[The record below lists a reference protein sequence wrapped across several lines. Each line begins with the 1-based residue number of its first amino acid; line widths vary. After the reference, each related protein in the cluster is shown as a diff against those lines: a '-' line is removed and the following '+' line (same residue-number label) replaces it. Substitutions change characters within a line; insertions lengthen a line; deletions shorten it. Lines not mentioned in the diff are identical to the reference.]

1 MESTINT
8 RRRAKSR
15 IHMDMSLL
23 GAIIALVGL
32 GLIMVASAS
41 ISGAEGETGDPLFY
55 FWRQLETVLLG
66 VILFFLLIR
75 VPVDF
80 WQRHSISILLIGV
93 ALLILV
99 LIPGLGR
106 TVNGSTRWLCMG
118 SLCLQ
123 VSEFAK
129 FALILYLSGFFVR
142 HSKQLKDKQSYYLV
156 PLMVLAMLG
165 VLLLAEPDYGALV
178 VMVLTVFALLFLR
191 GMKFSSMLLVAMPVV
206 GLLSIA
212 LFSEDYRLKRLMS
225 FLDPCSNQNAF
236 DNGYQLCQA
245 LIAFGRGGWTGVGLG
260 SSVQKLHYLPEAH
273 TDFLF
278 AVLAEELGLLGSL
291 LVIGLFAILVY
302 RIFIIGMQANEVGK
316 PFAAYTAYGIAFWL
330 GTQAVVNMCV
340 NVGLLP
346 TKGLTLPLMSYG
358 GSSLLIAF
366 LSLAVVVRIDQETQ
380 KKLPKNARRGITL

>member
-1 MESTINT
+1 MDTLIGQKRS
-8 RRRAKSR
+8 SR
-15 IHMDMSLL
+15 SHTKLDMGLL

-32 GLIMVASAS
+32 GLVMVASAS
-41 ISGAEGETGDPLFY
+41 ITGAEGDTGDPLFY

-66 VILFFLLIR
+66 VILFVLLLR
-75 VPVDF
+75 VPSDF
-80 WQRHSISILLIGV
+80 WQRHSANILLLSV
-93 ALLILV
+93 VLLILV

-129 FALILYLSGFFVR
+129 FALILYTAGFFVR
-142 HSKQLKDKQSYYLV
+142 HAKQLKVKQSYYLV
-156 PLMVLAMLG
+156 PLVVLAMLG
-165 VLLLAEPDYGALV
+165 TLLLAEPDYGALV
-178 VMVLTVFALLFLR
+178 VMASTVFALLFLR
-191 GMKFSSMLLVAMPVV
+191 GMKFSSLFLVSLPVIA
-206 GLLSIA
+206 LLSAA
-212 LFSEDYRLKRLMS
+212 LFTESYRLKRLMS
-225 FLDPCSNQNAF
+225 FMDPCSTQNVFA
-236 DNGYQLCQA
+236 DGYQLCQA

-291 LVIGLFAILVY
+291 VVIVLFGILVY
-302 RIFIIGMQANEVGK
+302 RIFIIGSQANEVGK

-330 GTQAVVNMCV
+330 GIQAVVNMCV

-366 LSLAVVVRIDQETQ
+366 LSLALVVRIDQETQ
-380 KKLPKNARRGITL
+380 KKLPKNARRGAI